1 MEDMG
6 GSLIIELAID
16 EPEDIEGE
24 FEFEHER
31 QQAERVRKCVE
42 RENRRW
48 ENVEG
53 EGDEEGVRSS
63 RWIFKFR
70 A

>member
-16 EPEDIEGE
+16 EPKDIEGE

-31 QQAERVRKCVE
+31 QQAERVRKRVE
-42 RENRRW
+42 RENRR
-48 ENVEG
+48 
-53 EGDEEGVRSS
+53 
-63 RWIFKFR
+63 
-70 A
+70 